1 MKNRTEELK
10 GVIKMRKQFL
20 GKRIVDD
27 ILLEYEA
34 ELKGRLEAIDE
45 FLREALSSCSER
57 DDKVFDFRLKEIA
70 KQLKGGKSQ
79 TNNEMYIL

>member
-70 KQLKGGKSQ
+70 KQLKGGKS
-79 TNNEMYIL
+79 